1 MEKDGEEIQTVREAI
16 TAAMEKHEEKEVEEV
31 KEEVKAEEPEKEEVK
46 EPPKEEEKQEEKPE
60 SGDSEAESVETEDAP
75 EAAEVKEDKK
85 PPQALSAHLKGKWSD
100 LPEEVKNEFIRLEH
114 ASAKGVQTLKADA
127 QAGRSLMAEIRPY
140 EGLIQSAG
148 GTPETVVR
156 NLLQTAAILRT
167 GTTQQ
172 KQGAVLSI
180 MQEYGI
186 QLNGQAPAQVD
197 PYMQE
202 IQELRKQLEQ
212 QQQSR
217 TQQEESVVLNTIE
230 SFLGE
235 TDDKGNPKYPLDD
248 NLEVELVDEIASVRR
263 KNPSKTD
270 RQVLEQAYENVSWK
284 VPEIR
289 QTLIARQAADA
300 EAKRKEKSAQEIAKK
315 QNAGVSIKG
324 TSATA
329 ANQKDIPLRDLIAS
343 QVYGTDKRI

>member
-1 MEKDGEEIQTVREAI
+1 V
-16 TAAMEKHEEKEVEEV
+16 EKHEEPEVKEAVEAEVVEEVKTEPVEEAEKPKEEV
-31 KEEVKAEEPEKEEVK
+31 KEEVEETVEAEPE
-46 EPPKEEEKQEEKPE
+46 EEE
-60 SGDSEAESVETEDAP
+60 AEP
-75 EAAEVKEDKK
+75 VKEDKR

-100 LPEEVKNEFIRLEH
+100 LPEEVKNEFIRLEQ

-167 GTTQQ
+167 GTPQQ
-172 KQGAVLSI
+172 KQGAVLGI
-180 MQEYGI
+180 MRDYGI
-186 QLNGQAPAQVD
+186 ELNGQAPTQPD

-202 IQELRKQLEQ
+202 IQNLKQQLHQ
-212 QQQSR
+212 QQQSKV
-217 TQQEESVVLNTIE
+217 QQEESQVLSTIE

-263 KNPSKTD
+263 RNPSKTD
-270 RQVLEQAYENVSWK
+270 RQVLELAYENVSWK

-289 QTLIARQAADA
+289 QTLIARQSAEA
-300 EAKRKEKSAQEIAKK
+300 EAKRKEKSAQEVVKK
-315 QNAGVSIKG
+315 QNASVSIKG
-324 TSATA
+324 SSATV
-329 ANQKDIPLRDLIAS
+329 ANQKDVPLRDLISA
-343 QVYGTDKRI
+343 QVYGTEKRI

>member
-16 TAAMEKHEEKEVEEV
+16 TAAMEKHEAVEEV
-31 KEEVKAEEPEKEEVK
+31 KEEIKAEEPEKEEVK

-60 SGDSEAESVETEDAP
+60 SGDLDESVETEDAP
-75 EAAEVKEDKK
+75 EAVEVKEDKK

-202 IQELRKQLEQ
+202 INDLKQQLKD

-324 TSATA
+324 ASATA

>member
-60 SGDSEAESVETEDAP
+60 SGDSEESVETEDAP
-75 EAAEVKEDKK
+75 EAVEVKEDKK

-289 QTLIARQAADA
+289 QTLIARQAAEA

>member
-1 MEKDGEEIQTVREAI
+1 MKDDKDGDESQTVRESI
-16 TAAMEKHEEKEVEEV
+16 VAAMEKHEAVETPVEAEVSPVETEAD
-31 KEEVKAEEPEKEEVK
+31 KPLEKEE
-46 EPPKEEEKQEEKPE
+46 KPALETSPETTE
-60 SGDSEAESVETEDAP
+60 STETEGELEVETEPA
-75 EAAEVKEDKK
+75 KEDKK

-140 EGLIQSAG
+140 EGLIQSSG

-167 GTTQQ
+167 GTAQQ

-186 QLNGQAPAQVD
+186 QLNGQAPAQPD

-202 IQELRKQLEQ
+202 IQKLQKQLEQ

-248 NLEVELVDEIASVRR
+248 NLEVELVDEIASVKR

-289 QTLIARQAADA
+289 QTLIARQAAEA

-329 ANQKDIPLRDLIAS
+329 ANQKDVPLRELIAS